1 MFVDEVI
8 VSLKAGNGGN
18 GCASFYRGKFL
29 PKGGPNG
36 GDGGKGGDIILIA
49 DENTQDLSTYRYTP
63 SYRAEHGESGRGQ
76 DQYGKG
82 GENTQLLVPLGT
94 LVLDA
99 QGEEPLLE
107 LTRHGQKHVLLKG
120 GRGGKGNLHFKS
132 SINRTPR
139 QFTKGQEGEEGTFK
153 LVLKTIADIGLVG
166 FPNAGKSSLTKMLTD
181 AKPKTAPY
189 PFTTLHP
196 NVGVIQYPELYNR
209 LLLAD
214 IPGLIA
220 GASQNR
226 GLGHRFLRHI
236 ERCKALLFIIDMAGE
251 DNRSPLDD
259 YQQLLAE
266 LKAYDPD
273 LLKKPHLIA
282 ANKVDLE
289 SFESHYQAF
298 TKVVKAPICKI
309 SCLRG
314 DGLNDLKAKLYS
326 FVQGIQAAQGHDLP

>member
-36 GDGGKGGDIILIA
+36 GDGGKGGDVILLA
-49 DENTQDLSTYRYTP
+49 DENTQDLSAYRYTP
-63 SYRAEHGESGRGQ
+63 SYKAENGESGRGQ
-76 DQYGKG
+76 DQYGAG
-82 GENTQLLVPLGT
+82 GKNTQLLVPLGT
-94 LVLDA
+94 LVFDA
-99 QGEEPLLE
+99 SGEKLLLE
-107 LTRHGQKHVLLKG
+107 LTKHGQKHVLLKG

-139 QFTKGQEGEEGTFK
+139 QFTKGQEGEEGAFK
-153 LVLKTIADIGLVG
+153 LILKTIADIGLVG
-166 FPNAGKSSLTKMLTD
+166 FPNAGKSSLTKMLTE

-196 NVGVIQYPELYNR
+196 NVGVIQYPERYTR

-251 DNRSPLDD
+251 DDRSPLED
-259 YQQLLAE
+259 YQQLLTE
-266 LKAYDPD
+266 LKAYDPA
-273 LLKKPHLIA
+273 LLEKPHLIA

-289 SFESHYQAF
+289 SFEAHYKAF
-298 TKVVKAPICKI
+298 QKVVKAPICKI
-309 SCLRG
+309 SCLTG
-314 DGLNDLKAKLYS
+314 EGLGDLKAKLYS
-326 FVQGIQAAQGHDLP
+326 FVQESGDGNTE

>member
-1 MFVDEVI
+1 MFVDEVT

-36 GDGGKGGDIILIA
+36 GDGGKGGDIILVA
-49 DENTQDLSTYRYTP
+49 DENTNDLSAHRFTP
-63 SYRAEHGESGRGQ
+63 FYKAENGEPGRGQ
-76 DQYGKG
+76 DQYGAG
-82 GENTQLLVPLGT
+82 GENLQLLVPLGT
-94 LVLDA
+94 LVFDET
-99 QGEEPLLE
+99 EEKLLLE
-107 LTRHGQKHVLLKG
+107 LTQHGQTQVLLKG
-120 GRGGKGNLHFKS
+120 GRGGKGNLHFKTS
-132 SINRTPR
+132 TNRTPR

-153 LVLKTIADIGLVG
+153 LILKTIADVGLVG
-166 FPNAGKSSLTKMLTD
+166 FPNAGKSSLTRALTQ

-196 NVGVIQYPELYNR
+196 HIGVIPYPELYSR

-236 ERCKALLFIIDMAGE
+236 ERCKVLLFIIDMAGS
-251 DNRSPLDD
+251 DNRSPLED

-266 LKAYDPD
+266 LEAYDPR
-273 LLKKPHLIA
+273 LAQKPHLIA
-282 ANKVDLE
+282 ANKQDLE
-289 SFESHYQAF
+289 SFEDYLALFQK
-298 TKVVKAPICKI
+298 KVKVPVCKI
-309 SCLRG
+309 SCLTGEGILELRT
-314 DGLNDLKAKLYS
+314 KLYA
-326 FVQGIQAAQGHDLP
+326 FVKEQEAT

>member
-36 GDGGKGGDIILIA
+36 GDGGKGGDIILLA
-49 DENTQDLSTYRYTP
+49 DENTQDLSAYRYTP
-63 SYRAEHGESGRGQ
+63 SYKAESGESGRGQ
-76 DQYGKG
+76 DQYGAG
-82 GENTQLLVPLGT
+82 GKNTQLLVPLGT
-94 LVLDA
+94 LVFDA
-99 QGEEPLLE
+99 SGEKLLLE
-107 LTRHGQKHVLLKG
+107 LTKHGQKHILLKG

-139 QFTKGQEGEEGTFK
+139 QFTKGQEGEEGAFK
-153 LVLKTIADIGLVG
+153 LILKTIADIGLVG
-166 FPNAGKSSLTKMLTD
+166 FPNAGKSSLTKMLTE

-196 NVGVIQYPELYNR
+196 NVGVIQYPERYTR

-251 DNRSPLDD
+251 DDRSPLED
-259 YQQLLAE
+259 YQQLLTE
-266 LKAYDPD
+266 LKAYDPA

-289 SFESHYQAF
+289 TFEAHYKAF
-298 TKVVKAPICKI
+298 QKVVKAPICKI
-309 SCLRG
+309 SCLTG
-314 DGLNDLKAKLYS
+314 EGLVDLKAKLYT
-326 FVQGIQAAQGHDLP
+326 FVQESGDGHTE